1 MAFQTVRNSQHL
13 LIALMDMQ
21 AGTVYRWILV
31 EAATMKW
38 MHLSFDKPGCVM
50 GLYSRDANYV
60 NELPRLT
67 DNIVFAAANRQV
79 CQPNAEDCLLFLF
92 TL

>member
-1 MAFQTVRNSQHL
+1 MA
-13 LIALMDMQ
+13 MQ

-79 CQPNAEDCLLFLF
+79 HPLDAEDRTPLLL

>member
-50 GLYSRDANYV
+50 ALYSRDANYV

>member
-1 MAFQTVRNSQHL
+1 MA
-13 LIALMDMQ
+13 MQ

-38 MHLSFDKPGCVM
+38 MHLSFDKPGCMM

-60 NELPRLT
+60 NELPRMT
-67 DNIVFAAANRQV
+67 DNIVFAAANRKV
-79 CQPNAEDCLLFLF
+79 HHPKAGKRALFSLS
-92 TL
+92 LWKNV

>member
-1 MAFQTVRNSQHL
+1 MAV
-13 LIALMDMQ
+13 Q

-79 CQPNAEDCLLFLF
+79 HQFDAELCTPLLL
-92 TL
+92 TS

>member
-1 MAFQTVRNSQHL
+1 
-13 LIALMDMQ
+13 
-21 AGTVYRWILV
+21 
-31 EAATMKW
+31 
-38 MHLSFDKPGCVM
+38 M

-79 CQPNAEDCLLFLF
+79 HQVDAEDDTPFPL
-92 TL
+92 TS